1 MKHIFQ
7 EQISIMITKTYLNE
21 ERILLVTEYTE
32 TENRCKQ
39 NALTI
44 QLFLK
49 MLMNF
54 TMECSFQS

>member
-32 TENRCKQ
+32 TKNRCKQ